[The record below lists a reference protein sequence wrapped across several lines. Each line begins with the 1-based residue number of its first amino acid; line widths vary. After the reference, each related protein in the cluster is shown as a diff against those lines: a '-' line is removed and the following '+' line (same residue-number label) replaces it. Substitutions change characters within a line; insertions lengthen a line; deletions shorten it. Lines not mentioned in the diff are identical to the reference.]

1 MTAIEIITAH
11 IPSMSEE
18 DETEIVRL
26 ASAALF
32 DDGDVADLALRTC
45 SCGAGIDGFYGYVDH
60 LIAVFGGE
68 SHLGG

>member
-1 MTAIEIITAH
+1 MDPIETITAH

-45 SCGAGIDGFYGYVDH
+45 ACGASIDGFYGYVDH
-60 LIAVFGGE
+60 LTAVFGGE
-68 SHLGG
+68 SHLSA

>member
-1 MTAIEIITAH
+1 MDPIETITAH

-45 SCGAGIDGFYGYVDH
+45 ACGASIDGFYGYADH

-68 SHLGG
+68 SHLSA

>member
-1 MTAIEIITAH
+1 MTALETITAH

-45 SCGAGIDGFYGYVDH
+45 ACGASIDGFYGYVDH

-68 SHLGG
+68 SHLSA